1 MTMPQYVSLKDLT
14 DDGKADVP
22 GSFANLATMLEDA
35 GFDVTIE
42 YHIGDDDAGYR
53 TFSVHVTNGQS
64 RVAAEAAA
72 DAHLRVFMSE
82 QTWTEMARGAISP
95 TEALLAGRL
104 RVQGDTRVG
113 TRIVK
118 HLAGTSGRIGM
129 CES

>member
-1 MTMPQYVSLKDLT
+1 MAMPQYASLKDLT
-14 DDGKADVP
+14 DGGKADVP

-42 YHIGDDDAGYR
+42 YHIGDDAGYR
-53 TFSVHVTNGQS
+53 TFSVYVANGQS
-64 RVAAEAAA
+64 RVAAETAA

-95 TEALLAGRL
+95 ADAFLGGRL

-113 TRIVK
+113 TRVLK
-118 HLAGTSGRIGM
+118 HLAGTSGRIGI
-129 CES
+129 CEG

>member
-14 DDGKADVP
+14 NDGKADVP
-22 GSFANLATMLEDA
+22 GTFANLATMLEDA

-42 YHIGDDDAGYR
+42 YQIGDDAGYR

-64 RVAAEAAA
+64 RVVAEAAA

-95 TEALLAGRL
+95 TEAFLAGRL

-118 HLAGTSGRIGM
+118 HLAGTSGRIGI